1 MYNANSAWL
10 DTPSNLANLTSYLRA
25 LVRATSF
32 ITNPA
37 NKVAVE
43 AWIATNI
50 NSNDAGIIEQQYDDY
65 VNNPATGISPNLTPR
80 KTGLRNLVRSFLYLF
95 FWS

>member
-1 MYNANSAWL
+1 VYNCNSAWL
-10 DTPSNLANLTSYLRA
+10 DNSTNLADLTSYLRA
-25 LVRATSF
+25 LLRATTY
-32 ITNPA
+32 ITDPA

-43 AWIATNI
+43 NWIAGNI
-50 NSNDAGIIEQQYDDY
+50 NNHDAGIVEQQYDDY